1 MKLFKLGLLVGSL
14 AISSLT
20 FANSDSEIE
29 AEKLLNSMGME
40 KTMTASM
47 SQMLDLQMQ
56 QNPTLVPFKLVMM
69 KFFKKHMSWDSL
81 KPEFVQIY
89 SEAFTASELRDINAF
104 YATDTGR
111 KTIQKMPTLMAQGAQ
126 IGAARVQ
133 ANIMELQSMIKAE
146 AERLESLSKQ

>member
-146 AERLESLSKQ
+146 AERLKSNSK

>member
-69 KFFKKHMSWDSL
+69 KFFNKHMSWDSL